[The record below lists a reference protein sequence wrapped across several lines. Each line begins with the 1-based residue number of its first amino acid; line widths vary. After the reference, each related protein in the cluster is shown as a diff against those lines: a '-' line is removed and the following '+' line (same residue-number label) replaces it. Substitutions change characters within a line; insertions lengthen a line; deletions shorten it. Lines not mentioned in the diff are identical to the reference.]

1 MLRKILMNAKN
12 EYKKLLQEIKENEKI
27 QYVEEMECKPQQ
39 NEPFC
44 WHLDCSFTFP
54 VDSLT
59 FFE

>member
-1 MLRKILMNAKN
+1 MNAKN